1 MNQNLA
7 PNECRCCML
16 VDDNDELL
24 LLLAAMLGHLTDAE
38 IRHFRTPAAALEAF
52 AAAPEKYELV
62 ITDYEMP
69 EMDGVELCRRL
80 HAVAPAQKIV
90 LTTGSGFFT
99 QAVAQRAGFSAL
111 LNKPYSL
118 AEINAALAATG
129 IKTDAVC
136 VA

>member
-1 MNQNLA
+1 
-7 PNECRCCML
+7 ML
-16 VDDNDELL
+16 VDDNDDLL
-24 LLLAAMLGHLTDAE
+24 FMLATMLGKLTDAE
-38 IRHFRTPAAALEAF
+38 IRQFRSPASALEAF

-69 EMDGVELCRRL
+69 EMDGVELCRRM
-80 HAVAPAQKIV
+80 HSVAPTQKIV

-99 QAVAQRAGFSAL
+99 AAVAQRAGFNAL

-118 AEINAALAATG
+118 AEIHAALAATG

-136 VA
+136 VAS